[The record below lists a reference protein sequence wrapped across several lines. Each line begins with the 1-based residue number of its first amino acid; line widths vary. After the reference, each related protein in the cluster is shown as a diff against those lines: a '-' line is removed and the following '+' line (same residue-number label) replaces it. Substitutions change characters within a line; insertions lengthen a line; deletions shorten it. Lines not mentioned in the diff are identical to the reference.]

1 LPIAVIQSHN
11 GNVSGNTSSGDPTGE
26 PDEDQARALQRA
38 RDLAIAE
45 ALGGLGRVALT
56 LSSRLREI
64 HQSAQPVAVD
74 SAADGAAAGR
84 SRTPRGGLG
93 PRQRRVMD
101 LGGMD
106 SETGL
111 TASDVGKA
119 LGFTAANV
127 TSILKRLTEID
138 LLEQVPDERPARW
151 RRPPV

>member
-1 LPIAVIQSHN
+1 LLIAIYRSHN
-11 GNVSGNTSSGDPTGE
+11 GNVSGNPNSQDPLRDEHSGRSLDV
-26 PDEDQARALQRA
+26 QRA

-64 HQSAQPVAVD
+64 HQLSQPPAVE
-74 SAADGAAAGR
+74 GGGPGEKPVQ

-93 PRQRRVMD
+93 PRQQRVMD

-106 SETGL
+106 NEAGL

-119 LGFTAANV
+119 LDFTAANV
-127 TSILKRLTEID
+127 TSILKRLATIG

-151 RRPPV
+151 RRPLT